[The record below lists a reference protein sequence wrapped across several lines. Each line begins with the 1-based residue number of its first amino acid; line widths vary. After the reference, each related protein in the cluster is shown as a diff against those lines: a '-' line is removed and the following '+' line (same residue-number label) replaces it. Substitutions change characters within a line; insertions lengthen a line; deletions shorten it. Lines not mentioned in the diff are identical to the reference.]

1 MPLYE
6 YECVDCGQRTE
17 ALQQHSDPPLTVCP
31 ACGGKLRKLVS
42 SPSFQFKGSG
52 WYVTDYARAKPE
64 AKAGKSDPGSGD
76 AKAPAT
82 GGGGGEG
89 DGKSKADAPADP
101 KPAAAKP
108 VAAKDSRSDG

>member
-17 ALQQHSDPPLTVCP
+17 ALQQHSDPPRTVCP

-64 AKAGKSDPGSGD
+64 VQAGKSDPATAD

-82 GGGGGEG
+82 GGGGDG
-89 DGKSKADAPADP
+89 DGKSKPGAPGDE

-108 VAAKDSRSDG
+108 VAAKDSKSDG

>member
-1 MPLYE
+1 MALYE

-17 ALQQHSDPPLTVCP
+17 ALQRHSDPPLTVCP

-64 AKAGKSDPGSGD
+64 AKTDKPGSAAADD
-76 AKAPAT
+76 AKAPAA
-82 GGGGGEG
+82 GGGSD
-89 DGKSKADAPADP
+89 DGKSKSDATADP
-101 KPAAAKP
+101 KPATAKP
-108 VAAKDSRSDG
+108 AAAKDSKSDA